1 MVSCLVSSRYTR
13 RNRMK
18 LSHSQVLLLIN
29 TINPTVEYYGELK
42 DDVSMDRYI
51 ELLKLQEQLEK
62 FYMQEIGKAQIR
74 IQAKSKMQWRTV

>member
-13 RNRMK
+13 RNKMK

-51 ELLKLQEQLEK
+51 QLLKLQEQLEK

-74 IQAKSKMQWRTV
+74 IHAKSKMQWRTV

>member
-13 RNRMK
+13 RNKMK

-62 FYMQEIGKAQIR
+62 FYIQEIGKAQIR
-74 IQAKSKMQWRTV
+74 IQAKSKMQWRTI

>member
-1 MVSCLVSSRYTR
+1 
-13 RNRMK
+13 MK

-74 IQAKSKMQWRTV
+74 IQAKSKMQWRTVWDKQLDS

>member
-13 RNRMK
+13 RNKMK

-74 IQAKSKMQWRTV
+74 IHAKSKMQWRTV

>member
-13 RNRMK
+13 RNKMK

-74 IQAKSKMQWRTV
+74 IQAKSKMQWRTI

>member
-1 MVSCLVSSRYTR
+1 
-13 RNRMK
+13 MK

-42 DDVSMDRYI
+42 DNVSMDRYI

-74 IQAKSKMQWRTV
+74 IQAKSMMQWRTI

>member
-13 RNRMK
+13 RSRMK

>member
-1 MVSCLVSSRYTR
+1 
-13 RNRMK
+13 MK

-42 DDVSMDRYI
+42 DAVSMDRYI

>member
-74 IQAKSKMQWRTV
+74 IQAKSKMQWRTI

>member
-13 RNRMK
+13 RNKMK

>member
-13 RNRMK
+13 RNKMK

-74 IQAKSKMQWRTV
+74 IHAKSKMQWRTI

>member
-1 MVSCLVSSRYTR
+1 
-13 RNRMK
+13 MK

-29 TINPTVEYYGELK
+29 TIIPTVEYYGELK

-74 IQAKSKMQWRTV
+74 IQTKSKMQWRTV